1 MISSEKHRE
10 IAIYYSC
17 FAGGGAE
24 AVALWMLQALKD
36 KYDITLVT
44 IVDLDWSKLNS
55 MYGTTLSSDSIK
67 IIALFPRKW
76 GHLITHLYSNNKHFR
91 QLVLHFNLRR
101 FKQHGADKDL
111 LISAYNAADLGKRG
125 IQYIHWIKV
134 LEGDEIAKK
143 FYNRISQFSE
153 DNLKK
158 NVSLANSKFV
168 AKAVQDHYG
177 VTATVVYPPVV
188 IKRADTTWEDK
199 EDAFICSG
207 RLVKAKQPH
216 RVIQCLKTVREKG
229 FNVKLHITGGGG
241 GIGEAKYQNYLDQLI
256 KENSEWIQLYNNLS
270 YEDYAQLLYRCKY
283 GIHFKPEPFGISIAE
298 MVKAGQIPFV
308 RRGWGPIEILGEENT
323 DLFFS
328 NFEEAI
334 EKIVAVLGNR
344 DKQAT
349 LQLALEKQKDLFS
362 THRFMEDIQHSVQL
376 YFDENTINTEN

>member
-1 MISSEKHRE
+1 MISSEQPRE

-36 KYDITLVT
+36 KYKITLVT
-44 IVDLDWSKLNS
+44 IADLDWSKLNS
-55 MYGTTLSSDSIK
+55 MYGTTLSPDSVK
-67 IIALFPRKW
+67 ILPLFPRKW
-76 GHLITHLYSNNKHFR
+76 GNLIRYLYSNNKHFR
-91 QLVLHFNLRR
+91 QLVLHYNLRR
-101 FKQHGADKDL
+101 FKQNGRDKDL

-143 FYNRISQFSE
+143 FYNRVSQFSE

-158 NVSLANSKFV
+158 NISLANSKFV
-168 AKAVQDHYG
+168 AKSVQDHYG
-177 VTATVVYPPVV
+177 ITATVVYPPVV
-188 IKRADTTWEDK
+188 INPGNTPWEEK

-207 RLVKAKQPH
+207 RLVKAKEPH
-216 RVIQCLKTVREKG
+216 RVIECLKKVREKG
-229 FNVKLHITGGGG
+229 FKVKLYITGGGG
-241 GIGEAKYQNYLDQLI
+241 GIGEATYKNYLDRLI
-256 KENSEWIQLYNNLS
+256 KENSEWIQLFSNLS

-308 RRGWGPIEILGEENT
+308 RGGWGPMEIVGEENT

-328 NFEEAI
+328 SFEEAI
-334 EKIVAVLGNR
+334 EKISAVLGNTE
-344 DKQAT
+344 KQAA

-362 THRFMEDIQHSVQL
+362 TTRFMEDIQRSVQL
-376 YFDENTINTEN
+376 YFDENRLPT